1 MKNSFNDIDN
11 FLHDSF
17 EDFSSEPAPALRSSI
32 SAKVRKFNFFRF
44 NPMSFNIFYLIALI
58 VGTGTIVS
66 FATTGND
73 TYVAKNTVSPDK
85 NIFEL
90 ENLANQTNDD
100 QISSHNLTPE
110 FESITNNEINNN
122 AHKSNISKKNTEIEN
137 VVENPIASNENHTVI
152 VEEKT
157 SNSLNDK
164 IIVTEISTP
173 IEKNIIFDTII
184 EEEKSTIIDTVN
196 IEVRKTVEIKRKRK
210 SLK

>member
-11 FLHDSF
+11 FLRESF
-17 EDFSSEPAPALRSSI
+17 EDFSSEPAPAIRASV

-73 TYVAKNTVSPDK
+73 TYIARNIVSSDK

-90 ENLANQTNDD
+90 ENLANQTNDE
-100 QISSHNLTPE
+100 QISSNTLKPE
-110 FESITNNEINNN
+110 FESVANNEINNN
-122 AHKSNISKKNTEIEN
+122 AYKSNINKKITEIETA
-137 VVENPIASNENHTVI
+137 VENPVNNNENHTVI
-152 VEEKT
+152 VDEKT
-157 SNSLNDK
+157 SNTLTDK
-164 IIVTEISTP
+164 IMVNEISTP
-173 IEKNIIFDTII
+173 TEKNIIFDTII

-196 IEVRKTVEIKRKRK
+196 IEVRKTIEIKRKRK
-210 SLK
+210 SLR

>member
-11 FLHDSF
+11 FLRDSF

-73 TYVAKNTVSPDK
+73 TYIAKNIVSPDK

-90 ENLANQTNDD
+90 ENLANQTNDE
-100 QISSHNLTPE
+100 QISSNTLKPE
-110 FESITNNEINNN
+110 FESVANNEINNN
-122 AHKSNISKKNTEIEN
+122 VNKSNINKKNTEIETA
-137 VVENPIASNENHTVI
+137 VENPVNNNENHTVI
-152 VEEKT
+152 VDEKT
-157 SNSLNDK
+157 SNTLTDK
-164 IIVTEISTP
+164 IMVNEISTP
-173 IEKNIIFDTII
+173 TEKNIIFDTII

-210 SLK
+210 NLR